1 MTLGNLKL
9 YDIFRNDLHL
19 PDNKAMEF
27 VTALDELS
35 EKHVSRQNE
44 LLATKEELLT
54 TKSELKAE
62 MLAIKSE
69 LKQELHTVATRV
81 DYLSEKMASKV
92 DLAEAKSELKNHFLT
107 VTLVQLVVIIG
118 TILTIVRYALMK

>member
-44 LLATKEELLT
+44 LLATKEELLL
-54 TKSELKAE
+54 TKSELKADI
-62 MLAIKSE
+62 LV
-69 LKQELHTVATRV
+69 LKQEIHTVATRV